1 MVIRKGLFGKPKNE
15 RIAKIIN
22 ITSPTA
28 FRESIRKLKKGGLTT
43 EEKRALVLARNRAGA
58 QTKRKNLSPKE
69 KKQMKAISKISL
81 PKITKR

>member
-1 MVIRKGLFGKPKNE
+1 MVKKKGLFAPAKNK
-15 RIAKIIN
+15 RIAKIIS

-28 FRESIRKLKKGGLTT
+28 FRESIRKLKRGGITT
-43 EEKRALVLARNRAGA
+43 EKKRALVLARNRASA

-69 KKQMKAISKISL
+69 MKQMKAISKISL